1 MEEEPLFSR
10 TRQLDT
16 RKLINEPR
24 RSEFT
29 SRGRGRAN
37 KEEDTTEK
45 SSDSRRTISRQEKT
59 PAVNTNSRQQSNN
72 RRSKELNFRPR
83 SELDINLRDPENDF
97 RRSNPSRSRTKSN
110 DETNSNRI
118 RPRYEAESTTPQT
131 YERDPL
137 ASRGASRVSGRENQI
152 RSREE
157 TGAVRR
163 NTAPNE
169 RRPSLSLTSLSP
181 EDVTFPS
188 RGRSRQTPS
197 PDEPNS
203 AQNKVSSRNRNTVGS
218 SRGQMRDS
226 LSQTRTFPSRSS
238 VTDPSVTREPNRRR
252 ELDTEKVGVTQ
263 PGSRVRNENPLSRSK
278 SIAEVPK
285 QDVESRLTGRRRT
298 LDTTK
303 SSTADI
309 PNDSTRTTLLPK
321 DEGRFT
327 MTESQESSTAQTPLF
342 SSIPVTSHNLEELD
356 SSEILESKDLE
367 TNIGPLPTAS
377 NDVPISTQ
385 LLHSTEEADQLQGKT
400 LVSNSKED
408 TLTKALHARSRG
420 RSSETFPKGSPE
432 ASERGTSRS
441 NFRNRQRTKTSNPE
455 SRFTPRE
462 RNLRLESEPE
472 SRARVSQR
480 NIGTNTQSINDQN
493 IQEIRNSFRS
503 RNSVLSRHSSASKE
517 QTNQDENNNSAQ
529 PVPIRRSGSF
539 EVTPIASETGLQTEA
554 IPSSKATSSQNGS
567 KRTLPKPTAES
578 TKPSRGR
585 GQVKQGGG
593 KRSENEVS
601 K

>member
-1 MEEEPLFSR
+1 MEEESLFTR

-16 RKLINEPR
+16 RKLVNEPR
-24 RSEFT
+24 RSEFP
-29 SRGRGRAN
+29 SRSRGRAN
-37 KEEDTTEK
+37 EEEHTTEK

-59 PAVNTNSRQQSNN
+59 PALNTNLRQQSNN
-72 RRSKELNFRPR
+72 RRSKELHFRPR

-97 RRSNPSRSRTKSN
+97 RRSNPSRSRTKISE
-110 DETNSNRI
+110 ETNNNRI
-118 RPRYEAESTTPQT
+118 RPRYEAESTTLQT
-131 YERDPL
+131 YERDAL

-157 TGAVRR
+157 IGAVRR
-163 NTAPNE
+163 NTVPNE

-188 RGRSRQTPS
+188 RGRSRQTPP
-197 PDEPNS
+197 PDESNS
-203 AQNKVSSRNRNTVGS
+203 IQNKVSSRNRNTAGS
-218 SRGQMRDS
+218 SRGQTRDS

-238 VTDPSVTREPNRRR
+238 VTDPSVTRELNRRR
-252 ELDTEKVGVTQ
+252 GPDTEKVGVTQ

-278 SIAEVPK
+278 SIAEIPK

-298 LDTTK
+298 LDTAK

-309 PNDSTRTTLLPK
+309 PNDSIRTTLLPK

-356 SSEILESKDLE
+356 SSEIPESKVLE
-367 TNIGPLPTAS
+367 TNIDPLPTAS
-377 NDVPISTQ
+377 NDVLISTQ
-385 LLHSTEEADQLQGKT
+385 LLHSTEEAEQLQGKT

-420 RSSETFPKGSPE
+420 RPSETFPNDSPE

-455 SRFTPRE
+455 SRFIPRE

-472 SRARVSQR
+472 RRARVSQR

-503 RNSVLSRHSSASKE
+503 RNSALSRHSSASKE
-517 QTNQDENNNSAQ
+517 QTNQENNNPPQ

-539 EVTPIASETGLQTEA
+539 EVTPIASETGPQTEA
-554 IPSSKATSSQNGS
+554 IPSSKATSSQDGS
-567 KRTLPKPTAES
+567 KRTLPKPTVES
-578 TKPSRGR
+578 TKLSRGR